1 MGDPKILII
10 MGSESDFEAMK
21 PCIDVLEEFGVSN
34 EVVVAS
40 AHRTPNVVERLAR
53 EAEGRGIQ
61 TIICAAGMSAHLAG
75 VVAAYTILP
84 VIGVPM
90 EAAALKGLDALYSI
104 VQMPG
109 GIPVACMGIGRHGAK
124 NAGYQACQTL
134 ALQDTVLREKL
145 FKYRDEL
152 SDTVAAMNSRV
163 QAKLNRE

>member
-1 MGDPKILII
+1 MSDPKILIL

-21 PCIDVLEEFGVSN
+21 PCIEVLEEFEVAN

-40 AHRTPNVVERLAR
+40 AHRTPHNVERLAR
-53 EAEGRGIQ
+53 EAQDRGIQ
-61 TIICAAGMSAHLAG
+61 VIICAAGMSAHLAG

-109 GIPVACMGIGRHGAK
+109 GIPVACMGIGKHGGK
-124 NAGYQACQTL
+124 NAAYQSLQIL
-134 ALQDTVLREKL
+134 ALNDTHLRDRL
-145 FKYRDEL
+145 LAYRDDL
-152 SDTVAAMNSRV
+152 SDKVAAMNRRV
-163 QAKLNRE
+163 QQHLNRE